1 MLAMV
6 GVIMLALLFQ
16 ETIAQLTAMSTFHVI
31 IGNYCNYKHYTKA
44 CTNYFGIT
52 MQPMKTA
59 KTYFCA

>member
-1 MLAMV
+1 
-6 GVIMLALLFQ
+6 MLALLFQ

-31 IGNYCNYKHYTKA
+31 IGNYYNYKHYTKA

-52 MQPMKTA
+52 MQPMETA